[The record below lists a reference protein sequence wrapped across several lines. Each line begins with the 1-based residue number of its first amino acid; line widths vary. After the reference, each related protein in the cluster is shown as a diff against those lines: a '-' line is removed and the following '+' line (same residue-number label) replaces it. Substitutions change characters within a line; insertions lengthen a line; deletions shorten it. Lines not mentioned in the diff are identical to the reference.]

1 METAKQ
7 DCILFFFSSLDFTVS
22 LAAATIMYYHLQS
35 CWFFWY
41 MYLQAIPQGPSLLE
55 LREQGQ
61 EDNDIGYRKGK
72 KKITT
77 QGLNVPWKACSHCL
91 LNT

>member
-1 METAKQ
+1 
-7 DCILFFFSSLDFTVS
+7 
-22 LAAATIMYYHLQS
+22 
-35 CWFFWY
+35 

-61 EDNDIGYRKGK
+61 EDNDIGYRKEKKK

-77 QGLNVPWKACSHCL
+77 QGLNLPWKACSYCH